1 MPHEKLRYSLK
12 EAARLLGISEGT
24 LRSRINRNEI
34 DSHTDGDRRFISA
47 RALDKYVAAA
57 EQTAGVHAA

>member
-24 LRSRINRNEI
+24 
-34 DSHTDGDRRFISA
+34 RRFISA